1 MRRFRVTLT
10 RNQDFQFSVKFDER
24 WPGLVTDEPAP
35 LGQDGGPT
43 ATRVLGAAVGNCLA
57 VSLLFCLDKA
67 RVSVSDLSVTVE
79 GTVARNDEG
88 RLRITDLHVALAP
101 TVPDAERARLQRC
114 VDLFE
119 DFCIVTASV
128 RNGIPVHVD
137 VHPVAAP

>member
-10 RNQDFQFSVKFDER
+10 RSQDYQFTVTFDER
-24 WPGLVTDEPAP
+24 WPDLLTDEPAP
-35 LGQDGGPT
+35 LGRDGGPT
-43 ATRVLGAAVGNCLA
+43 ATRMLGAAVGNCLA

-67 RVSVSDLSVTVE
+67 RVSVSDLAVTVE

-88 RLRITDLHVALAP
+88 RLRITDLNVALAP
-101 TVPDAERARLQRC
+101 TVPAAEHERLQRC

-137 VHPVAAP
+137 VQPVAAL